1 MTVASK
7 MSSTGSGAQKRKKA
21 AVVAQRQADFMQKV
35 PKLSVFFSRQ
45 TDNADVAVNEPN
57 EEAIAGTSAASG

>member
-1 MTVASK
+1 
-7 MSSTGSGAQKRKKA
+7 
-21 AVVAQRQADFMQKV
+21 VAQRQADFMQKV